1 MSFLSTRSLKESSG
15 VSGDAELRHGV
26 ILAKNELAKKSGV
39 MTGEPI
45 WTAKQKCPDLIVKK
59 ADFPLYLE
67 FSRLTRKIYED
78 YTDRMEP
85 FGLDECWLD
94 ISDIG
99 YGRETADEIRERVK
113 RELGVTVSV
122 GVSFNKT
129 FSKLGSDLKKPDA
142 TTVIT
147 RQNFQ
152 EIVWPLNVNELLY
165 VGNSTKKKL
174 NSYGIY
180 TVGELAA
187 CEVRFLEYMLGKNGA
202 MLWNFANGLEDSPVS
217 NIGAKSLIKSIGN
230 STTTPR
236 DLVTDSDVRTTLYVL
251 CESVSAR
258 LREQDFVCRTVQVHF
273 RH

>member
-1 MSFLSTRSLKESSG
+1 MHSDLNNFYASVELLKHPEFKG
-15 VSGDAELRHGV
+15 KPLAVSGDAELRHGV

-59 ADFPLYLE
+59 ADFPRYLE

-122 GVSFNKT
+122 GVCFNIS
-129 FSKLGSDLKKPDA
+129 FSKLGSDLK
-142 TTVIT
+142 
-147 RQNFQ
+147 
-152 EIVWPLNVNELLY
+152 
-165 VGNSTKKKL
+165 
-174 NSYGIY
+174 
-180 TVGELAA
+180 
-187 CEVRFLEYMLGKNGA
+187 
-202 MLWNFANGLEDSPVS
+202 
-217 NIGAKSLIKSIGN
+217 
-230 STTTPR
+230 
-236 DLVTDSDVRTTLYVL
+236 
-251 CESVSAR
+251 
-258 LREQDFVCRTVQVHF
+258 
-273 RH
+273 